1 MSANANVSDSA
12 RALLRHMLATLA
24 YRAAKT
30 VRGAPEEF
38 GSFRIA
44 ARTRTPGE
52 IVAHMGDLMEWAT
65 TMAQGR
71 PHWRTAP
78 AADWKNDVGRLFAAV
93 TSLDAAV
100 AGDAPIETALLY
112 QLLQGPIADAL
123 THTGQLALLR
133 RLAGAPIKGE
143 NFPDARIVAGQTGLD
158 QPPPGQEFG

>member
-1 MSANANVSDSA
+1 LDPA
-12 RALLRHMLATLA
+12 RAILRHTLATLA

-30 VRGAPEEF
+30 IRGAPDDF
-38 GSFRIA
+38 STFRIA
-44 ARTRTPGE
+44 IGTRTPGE
-52 IVAHMGDLMEWAT
+52 IVAHMADLMEWAT
-65 TMAQGR
+65 TMTQGR
-71 PHWRTAP
+71 PRWRTAA
-78 AADWKNDVGRLFAAV
+78 AADWRHDVDRLFAAI
-93 TSLDAAV
+93 TSLDAAI

-143 NFPDARIVAGQTGLD
+143 NFPDARIAAGQTGFD